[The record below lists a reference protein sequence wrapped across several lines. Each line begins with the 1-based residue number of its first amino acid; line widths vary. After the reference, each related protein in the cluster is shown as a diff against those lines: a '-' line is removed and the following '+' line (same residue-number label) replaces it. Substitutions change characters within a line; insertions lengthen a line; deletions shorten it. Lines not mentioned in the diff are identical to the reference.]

1 MTHDLCIDK
10 HRQGEKRRC
19 AIAIYRSICMPLT
32 PRKSPIQSRSSHT
45 VDIILEAAARILE
58 QQGIGAYT
66 TNSIARHAGVSVGSL
81 YQYFPHKDAVTA
93 ALIGRES
100 SRLLNSIRAASDI
113 EDWQAALKSMIYVA
127 LAHHR
132 TRPRL
137 IHMLE
142 VEARRLAIRRQRMR
156 MLIEIRN
163 AVTMVLRKR
172 EGSEHTHAESSA
184 WALLTVVRT
193 LCRVY
198 EHRHEVT
205 LDELERRVN
214 RAVFNYLQ

>member
-1 MTHDLCIDK
+1 
-10 HRQGEKRRC
+10 
-19 AIAIYRSICMPLT
+19 MPLT
-32 PRKSPIQSRSSHT
+32 PRKCPIQSRSSHT

-81 YQYFPHKDAVTA
+81 YQYFPHKDAVTV

-100 SRLLNSIRAASDI
+100 SRLLNSIRAARDI

-132 TRPRL
+132 MRPRL
-137 IHMLE
+137 MHMLE
-142 VEARRLAIRRQRMR
+142 VEAHRLAIRRQRVR
-156 MLIEIRN
+156 TLIEIRN
-163 AVTMVLRKR
+163 AVTMVLRRR
-172 EGSEHTHAESSA
+172 EGSEHTDAASSA
-184 WALLTVVRT
+184 WALLTMVRM

-214 RAVFNYLQ
+214 RAVFGYLQ